1 MLGSQCTVGSGRGAT
16 RAEYSLVQATEILH
30 FWHLGAGS
38 RVLWRAILELVDD
51 CDGWKE
57 GREGVR
63 LEETVPEMEEDE

>member
-16 RAEYSLVQATEILH
+16 LTDDSLVQATEILH

-38 RVLWRAILELVDD
+38 RVLWRPILELVDD

-57 GREGVR
+57 GGERVR
-63 LEETVPEMEEDE
+63 LGETVPEMKDE